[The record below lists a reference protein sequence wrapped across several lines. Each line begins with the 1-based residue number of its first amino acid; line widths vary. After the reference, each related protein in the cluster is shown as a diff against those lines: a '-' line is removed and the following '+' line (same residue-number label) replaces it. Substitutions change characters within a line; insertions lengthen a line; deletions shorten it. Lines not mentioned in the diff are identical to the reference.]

1 VEVVVAPTEE
11 LPGAVLFACSQN
23 SIRSP
28 MAAGILRHLMGHR
41 IFVES
46 VGVRAGEVS
55 GFASA
60 VMEEIGIDISDHEP
74 KSFDELVD
82 TSFDIV
88 ISLSPEAHHTA
99 LELTRTNSLD
109 AVYWPTFDPADATG
123 SREQILDAYR
133 SVRDDLLK
141 KIKQRFVVAAAPN
154 A

>member
-1 VEVVVAPTEE
+1 MVKAHNEDT
-11 LPGAVLFACSQN
+11 PGAVLFACSQN

-46 VGVRAGEVS
+46 VGVRAGDIS
-55 GFASA
+55 GFATT

-88 ISLSPEAHHTA
+88 VSLSPEAHHTA
-99 LELTRTNSLD
+99 IELTRTNSLE
-109 AVYWPTFDPADATG
+109 AIYWPTFDPADANG

-133 SVRDDLLK
+133 SVRDDLLE

-154 A
+154 V

>member
-1 VEVVVAPTEE
+1 MAPTEE

-109 AVYWPTFDPADATG
+109 AIYWPTFDPADATG